1 VFAED
6 LIMRQR
12 RESPLQRYAIYAVSL
27 ALGAA
32 VWQVAAAHTSPTF
45 LSSFT
50 ATIAKLWEFVV
61 TGVMLD
67 ALASSLLLFATGLI
81 SAIVVGVLL
90 GLLLA
95 RVRLLRV
102 ALESYIT
109 ILYATPMVALIP
121 FILSMMGFGFAPKAL
136 VVFLFG
142 FFPIL
147 YNTVEGARSLRPELL
162 EVARSFRSGEAA
174 IWRDVLLPY
183 TLPFALTGIRQA
195 IARGLVGMIAAEFF
209 LSSSGIGQLI
219 MRSGQDFDIPA
230 LYGAILMVTM
240 LGVAM
245 MAVGRVLENHFAA
258 WRGLER

>member
-1 VFAED
+1 
-6 LIMRQR
+6 MR
-12 RESPLQRYAIYAVSL
+12 SPEPTFQRYAVYGLSL
-27 ALGAA
+27 AIGAGL
-32 VWQVAAAHTSPTF
+32 WQLAAAHTSPAF

-50 ATIAKLWEFVV
+50 ATIAKLWEFLV
-61 TGVMLD
+61 TGVLIE
-67 ALASSLLLFATGLI
+67 ALASSLLLFAVGL
-81 SAIVVGVLL
+81 SCAIVVGLL
-90 GLLLA
+90 FGLLLA

-136 VVFLFG
+136 VVFLFA
-142 FFPIL
+142 FFPVL

-162 EVARSFRSGEAA
+162 EVARSFRSSEAA
-174 IWRDVLLPY
+174 IWCDVLIPY
-183 TLPFALTGIRQA
+183 TLPFALTGVRQA
-195 IARGLVGMIAAEFF
+195 VARGLVGMIAAEFF

-230 LYGAILMVTM
+230 LYGAILVVTI
-240 LGVAM
+240 LGVGL
-245 MAVGRVLENHFAA
+245 MAVGRMAENRFAA

>member
-1 VFAED
+1 
-6 LIMRQR
+6 MRR
-12 RESPLQRYAIYAVSL
+12 RESLLQRCAIYSSSL
-27 ALGAA
+27 AAGALL
-32 VWQVAAAHTSPTF
+32 WQVAAAYTSPTF

-50 ATIAKLWEFVV
+50 ATAAKLWEFIV
-61 TGVMLD
+61 TGVLLE
-67 ALASSLLLFATGLI
+67 ALASSLLLF
-81 SAIVVGVLL
+81 VVGLSGAIAVGILL

-109 ILYATPMVALIP
+109 VLYATPMVALIP

-136 VVFLFG
+136 VVFLFA

-162 EVARSFRSGEAA
+162 EVAHSFRSGELA
-174 IWRDVLLPY
+174 IWRDVLIPY

-195 IARGLVGMIAAEFF
+195 VARGLVGMIAAEFF

-230 LYGAILMVTM
+230 LYGAILVVTI
-240 LGVAM
+240 LGVM
-245 MAVGRVLENHFAA
+245 LMAIGRTLENRFAA

>member
-1 VFAED
+1 
-6 LIMRQR
+6 MRS
-12 RESPLQRYAIYAVSL
+12 RESLLQRYAITGASL
-27 ALGAA
+27 AVGAA
-32 VWQVAAAHTSPTF
+32 LWQIAAAYTSPTF

-50 ATIAKLWEFVV
+50 ATMAQLWDFIV
-61 TGVMLD
+61 TGVLID
-67 ALASSLLLFATGLI
+67 ALASSLLLFITGLS
-81 SAIVVGVLL
+81 SAIVVAVLL

-109 ILYATPMVALIP
+109 VLYATPMVALIP

-136 VVFLFG
+136 VVFLFA

-162 EVARSFRSGEAA
+162 EVAHSFRSGEAA
-174 IWRDVLLPY
+174 IWRDVLIPY

-195 IARGLVGMIAAEFF
+195 VARGLVGMIAAEFF

-230 LYGAILMVTM
+230 LYGAILVVTI
-240 LGVAM
+240 LGVVL
-245 MAVGRVLENHFAA
+245 MAIGRRLENHFAA

>member
-1 VFAED
+1 
-6 LIMRQR
+6 MRP
-12 RESPLQRYAIYAVSL
+12 RESPLQTYAILLLSL
-27 ALGAA
+27 AAGA
-32 VWQVAAAHTSPTF
+32 VLWQIVAAYTNPTF

-50 ATIAKLWEFVV
+50 ATMAKLWEFIV
-61 TGVMLD
+61 TGVLIE
-67 ALASSLLLFATGLI
+67 ALLESLVLFVVGLV
-81 SAIVVGVLL
+81 SAIVIGVLF

-95 RVRLLRV
+95 RVRSLRV
-102 ALESYIT
+102 ALETYIT

-136 VVFLFG
+136 VVFLFA

-162 EVARSFRSGEAA
+162 EVAHSFRSREAD
-174 IWRDVLLPY
+174 IWRDVLIPY
-183 TLPFALTGIRQA
+183 TQPFTITVVRQA
-195 IARGLVGMIAAEFF
+195 VARGLVGMIAAEFF

-230 LYGAILMVTM
+230 LYATILAVTI
-240 LGVAM
+240 LGVVL

>member
-1 VFAED
+1 
-6 LIMRQR
+6 MR
-12 RESPLQRYAIYAVSL
+12 SPEPTVQRYVAYVLSL
-27 ALGAA
+27 AIGAGL
-32 VWQVAAAHTSPTF
+32 WQLAAARTSPAF

-50 ATIAKLWEFVV
+50 ATIAKVWEFLV
-61 TGVMLD
+61 TGVLIE
-67 ALASSLLLFATGLI
+67 ALASSLLLFAVGL
-81 SAIVVGVLL
+81 SCAIIVGVMF

-136 VVFLFG
+136 VVFLFA
-142 FFPIL
+142 FFPVL

-162 EVARSFRSGEAA
+162 EVARSFRSSEAA
-174 IWRDVLLPY
+174 IWRDVLVPY

-195 IARGLVGMIAAEFF
+195 VARGLVGMIAAEFF

-230 LYGAILMVTM
+230 LYGAILVVTI
-240 LGVAM
+240 LGVAL
-245 MAVGRVLENHFAA
+245 MAVGRMVENRFAA